1 MVVTEVLSQYAECP
15 THVSGVD
22 ERVQFVWQDLPGAV
36 DDVHLSQMTQLL
48 KEGGVEK
55 EREVGGRERE
65 GEGREGGEDQM
76 KIAWRYQNLP
86 KVQVKM
92 LYVAL

>member
-1 MVVTEVLSQYAECP
+1 
-15 THVSGVD
+15 
-22 ERVQFVWQDLPGAV
+22 
-36 DDVHLSQMTQLL
+36 MTQLL
-48 KEGGVEK
+48 EEGGVEK
-55 EREVGGRERE
+55 EREIGGRGGE
-65 GEGREGGEDQM
+65 GEGREGGDEM

>member
-1 MVVTEVLSQYAECP
+1 M
-15 THVSGVD
+15 
-22 ERVQFVWQDLPGAV
+22 
-36 DDVHLSQMTQLL
+36 
-48 KEGGVEK
+48 EK
-55 EREVGGRERE
+55 EREIGGRERE